1 MQTVLNY
8 IFFILTLI
16 TPLWLQGQ
24 VSIDGYVKDIHS
36 KNGVPD
42 VNVMLQTKDGKGL
55 FGYTITD
62 VDGKYSLKYSGQSD
76 SLRIAVAG
84 LNIKAVYVVIPATSR
99 QNLDIHVQY
108 EALKIKE
115 VVVKANPAK
124 RNSDT
129 ISYYVSSYIDSIDRS
144 IGDVLKKMP
153 GIEVAQS
160 GQINYNGKPIGKFY
174 IEGMDMLGSSYGIA
188 TNNVRAR
195 DIAAVQVM
203 EFHQPVKALKQVK
216 ISEITALN
224 LKLKESAKGTFN
236 ATFLL
241 GGGYQPAMWQ
251 GEITA
256 MYFARKFQTLNTY
269 KTNNIGED
277 VSTEMGRLY
286 ANTSTL
292 NAITAIRRPSIPPL
306 AKERYLN
313 NNIHAVS
320 LNAIRKFNDNLEMVL
335 NGKYYHDSQNSA
347 ASSVTTYYL
356 PDESPLVIIEQT
368 HANFNTHYANFNT
381 ELKSNTDKNYLQ
393 EKINFSGKWNNN
405 YGRVNDVNQR
415 FTLPEISVN
424 NNFQYV
430 KPFNFTTLEFKS
442 DMGFY
447 NLPSR
452 LIVSPCIYP
461 QIFGLPQDNA
471 VDAGQIVNSRRF
483 NTRNSIWAAK
493 NVSSWVFTLFAAVN
507 ASLDWM
513 DSSLNPI
520 DGVLSENR
528 PNATADSLTNNIYWR
543 NMNIQTGPGIS
554 YKPNDGVEISFYP
567 FMEYMNIHAEDKV
580 KGVISNLNKFTINPS
595 LRINARLT
603 NDLKLTAGGI
613 FNESYGG
620 LYDTYSGYI
629 MTDYRV
635 ISSMDGKL
643 AHYKYQ
649 NYYADFNYGN
659 PLVSIFGSLKASYWR
674 NNSNLMYGT
683 KFIGSLSRVESFSI
697 DNLAQGY
704 SINGKFSKR
713 FDGIA
718 TTFTLSGGYSDTRRD
733 ILREEK
739 ILNTQYGRA
748 DLGLDVISRFGEH
761 VRFDYGITYYRTTN
775 IIEHS
780 NEQPAPIDAFT
791 QNCTLN
797 ITFAKSG
804 IIKLSGEHYFNN
816 SVHSADK
823 SMLFADA
830 SISYKAK
837 RIEYILE
844 GRNLLNTKMYNSSIY
859 NDITA
864 YEYNYELR
872 PLSVIVKI
880 KFSLR

>member
-1 MQTVLNY
+1 MKSILY
-8 IFFILTLI
+8 ILFALLLI
-16 TPLWLQGQ
+16 NPVYLSGQ
-24 VSIDGYVKDIHS
+24 INISGCIKDVKNN
-36 KNGVPD
+36 NGVSD
-42 VNVMLQTKDGKGL
+42 INVMLQTKDGKGL
-55 FGYTITD
+55 YSYTITD
-62 VDGKYSLKYSGQSD
+62 INGKYSLNYLGNSD

-84 LNIKAVYVVIPATSR
+84 LNIKAVYIVIPARSR
-99 QNLDIHVQY
+99 QNMDINVQY

-115 VVVKANPAK
+115 VVVKSSPAK

-153 GIEVAQS
+153 GIDVAQS
-160 GQINYNGKPIGKFY
+160 GQINYNGTPIGKFY
-174 IEGMDMLGSSYGIA
+174 IEGMDMLGGAYGIA

-203 EFHQPVKALKQVK
+203 EFHQPVKALKKIK
-216 ISEITALN
+216 ISEMTAIN
-224 LKLKESAKGTFN
+224 LKLKERAKGTFN

-241 GGGYQPAMWQ
+241 GGGYKPAMWQ
-251 GEITA
+251 GEVTA

-269 KTNNIGED
+269 KTNNTGED
-277 VSTEMGRLY
+277 VSKEMGNLY
-286 ANTSTL
+286 GGTSSL
-292 NAITAIRRPSIPPL
+292 NAITGIRQPGTPPL

-320 LNAIRKFNDNLEMVL
+320 LNAIRKLKDNLELIL
-335 NGKYYHDSQNSA
+335 NGKYYHDSQNSES
-347 ASSVTTYYL
+347 SSVTTYYL
-356 PDESPLVIIEQT
+356 PDESPLVIVEQT
-368 HANFNTHYANFNT
+368 EANMNIHSTNFDA
-381 ELKSNTDKNYLQ
+381 EIKSNTDNNYLQ
-393 EKINFSGKWNNN
+393 EKINFTGKWNND
-405 YGRVNDVNQR
+405 YGRVNDINQK
-415 FTLPEISVN
+415 FSVPKISVN
-424 NNFQYV
+424 NIFQYV

-442 DMGFY
+442 DIGFY

-461 QIFGLPQDNA
+461 QIFGLPQDSKIN
-471 VDAGQIVNSRRF
+471 AGQVVNSRRF

-493 NVSSWVFTLFAAVN
+493 NISNWVFTMFAAVN

-513 DSSLNPI
+513 DSSLSSK
-520 DGVLSENR
+520 DGVKSDSQLYTV
-528 PNATADSLTNNIYWR
+528 PDSLTNNLYWR
-543 NMNIQTGPGIS
+543 NMNIQAGPGVS
-554 YKPNDGVEISFYP
+554 YKPRESVEISLYP
-567 FMEYMNIHAEDKV
+567 FMEYMNIHAEDRV
-580 KGVISNLNKFTINPS
+580 KGGITNLNKFTFNPS
-595 LRINARLT
+595 LSINAKLT
-603 NDLKLTAGGI
+603 NDLKLTARGA

-635 ISSMDGKL
+635 ISSKDGKL

-649 NYYADFNYGN
+649 NYYVDFNYGN
-659 PLVSIFGSLKASYWR
+659 PLISIFGSLKASYWR

-704 SINGKFSKR
+704 NINGSFSKR

-718 TTFTLSGGYSDTRRD
+718 TTFTLSGGYSNTYRD
-733 ILREEK
+733 ILREDK
-739 ILNTQYGRA
+739 ILNTQYGRT
-748 DLGLDVISRFGEH
+748 DLGLEVISRFGEN
-761 VRFDYGITYYRTTN
+761 VRFDYGITYYRNSNT
-775 IIEHS
+775 IENS
-780 NEQPAPIDAFT
+780 NEKLKPIDALK
-791 QNCTLN
+791 QNCTFN
-797 ITFAKSG
+797 ITFVKNG
-804 IIKLSGEHYFNN
+804 IIKLLGEHYFNN
-816 SVHSADK
+816 SVQSGDK
-823 SMLFADA
+823 SMFFADI
-830 SISYKAK
+830 SISYRAK

-864 YEYNYELR
+864 YEYNYGLR
-872 PLSVIVKI
+872 PLSVIFKI